1 MKTASVNG
9 EWQTSAWRPAVI
21 STCLPLLCVPSAT
34 WSLMYVF
41 LPHFMTSFHAETV
54 VLRTDQTARGE
65 GISPPCGSVQASL
78 LDRTRTPSSPESERG
93 KGNTSYS
100 HPLGDVRAR
109 TEAGPSVP
117 TFSVLRGKSGHD
129 FGVMECQASRQPV
142 EQLFPGAAST
152 PSTRPIKV
160 AQRCSIFLVK
170 ILSPGGRQEMIHS
183 LSQPMYT
190 KARY

>member
-1 MKTASVNG
+1 M
-9 EWQTSAWRPAVI
+9 AWRLAVI
-21 STCLPLLCVPSAT
+21 SICLPLLCVPSAT

-54 VLRTDQTARGE
+54 VLRTDQTARGD
-65 GISPPCGSVQASL
+65 GMSLPFGSVQASL
-78 LDRTRTPSSPESERG
+78 LHKTRTPSSPESQRG

-100 HPLGDVRAR
+100 QPLGDVRAR
-109 TEAGPSVP
+109 TEARPSVP
-117 TFSVLRGKSGHD
+117 AFSVLRRKPGHS
-129 FGVMECQASRQPV
+129 FGVMESQASRQPV
-142 EQLFPGAAST
+142 GLLFPGAAST

-160 AQRCSIFLVK
+160 AQRFSIFLVK
-170 ILSPGGRQEMIHS
+170 ILSPGERQEMIHS